1 MLSYLLYNEGEN
13 GVSGGKIMKKR
24 FIIYTLIVSLLLQ
37 FIPSL
42 NLLKAVEARNDLSN
56 SSIVNSVT
64 ISPSTVNNGDDV
76 VVSVDF
82 SEKSGQNIHPGDT
95 IHMKLP
101 NNEKGSL
108 KAYTNT
114 MKLRTVQV

>member
-1 MLSYLLYNEGEN
+1 MLIEAPGRFHLYINESKVRFFRQKLKKNKFFLIDNTMLSYLLYNEGEN

-64 ISPSTVNNGDDV
+64 VSPS
-76 VVSVDF
+76 S
-82 SEKSGQNIHPGDT
+82 K
-95 IHMKLP
+95 
-101 NNEKGSL
+101 
-108 KAYTNT
+108 
-114 MKLRTVQV
+114 